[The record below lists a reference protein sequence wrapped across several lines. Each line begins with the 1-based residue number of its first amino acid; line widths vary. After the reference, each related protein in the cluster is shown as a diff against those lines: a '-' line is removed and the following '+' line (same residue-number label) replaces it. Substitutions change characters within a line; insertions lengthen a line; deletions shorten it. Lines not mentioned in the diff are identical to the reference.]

1 MEREIGYRDQPLSSF
16 EDFSTLVPKRKETVE

>member
-1 MEREIGYRDQPLSSF
+1 MESKIGYRDQPLSSF

>member
-1 MEREIGYRDQPLSSF
+1 MERKIGYRDQPLNSF